1 LIIAKTRK
9 CVRLTG
15 GREQAGMSEDNDKMI
30 TGHHRT

>member
-9 CVRLTG
+9 CVRLNSEH
-15 GREQAGMSEDNDKMI
+15 EQASMSEDNDKMI